1 MALDYLPVGE
11 INFREDSQTPDNSG
25 NRVPRHFYD
34 VTGLGTRFR
43 GGGGRGF
50 HLDDPIFKAFC
61 WSRWREAN
69 SRRLVCG
76 FSHNARVDIQS
87 LIRNAGGAIEVP
99 CWPCA
104 E

>member
-1 MALDYLPVGE
+1 
-11 INFREDSQTPDNSG
+11 
-25 NRVPRHFYD
+25 
-34 VTGLGTRFR
+34 
-43 GGGGRGF
+43 
-50 HLDDPIFKAFC
+50 LDDPIFKAFC

-76 FSHNARVDIQS
+76 FSHNARVDIRS